1 MVLIT
6 SKRKVE
12 ISLKVELEKKKNLF
26 SFIVFSHTIQ
36 IYYKSALYGI
46 ISDSSPSTQILWA
59 YEELLLSSWIGSWEN
74 LADDLFAWLFA

>member
-12 ISLKVELEKKKNLF
+12 ISLKVELEKKNLF

-59 YEELLLSSWIGSWEN
+59 YEELLLSSWIGSREN